1 MKQIKRII
9 LGIVVLTVAVI
20 LVACGTQ
27 AVPEQKTTAF
37 DNWDQVVSEG
47 RDQEVTILMWGG
59 NEGINRYMDGFIADK
74 LKKQYGITL
83 KRVPMNPPEYL
94 GKLLNEKK
102 GTVDPGTAD
111 LLWINAENF
120 RTARQGDLLWGPF
133 TQLLP
138 NFDTYY
144 DTEAPDMKQDTGIP
158 IEGYEAIWGRAQLV
172 LTYDEAVTPN
182 PPKNF
187 KELEAWVKANPGKF
201 TYPKLPDDF
210 AGVAFVRTAFT
221 ELTGEDYTQEMTE
234 QAFTIQADKVMA
246 YFKGISPYLW
256 REGKAYP
263 ATQAQQDELF
273 RNGEVAFTMG
283 FEIGKTDGLVK
294 QGVYPA
300 TVKSYV
306 FDTGTIGNSHYLA
319 IPANA
324 PQKAA
329 ALLVIDALQ
338 SPEAQLEKFKSDIWG
353 DMPAFDAAK
362 LSAQQQA
369 ALKELDGSLSVE
381 TLATHRLP
389 EMKAQYIDW
398 IKASWTKNLGE

>member
-1 MKQIKRII
+1 MKRF
-9 LGIVVLTVAVI
+9 LPGFI
-20 LVACGTQ
+20 LVMAVLIMTACGAKT
-27 AVPEQKTTAF
+27 APVQKTTAF
-37 DNWDQVVSEG
+37 DNWEQVVAEG
-47 RDQEVTILMWGG
+47 KNKEVTILMWGG
-59 NEGINRYMDGFIADK
+59 NEGINRYMDGFISQK
-74 LKKQYGITL
+74 LKNEYGITL

-94 GKLLNEKK
+94 SKLLNEKK
-102 GTVDPGTAD
+102 GGVNPGTAD

-120 RTARQGDLLWGPF
+120 RTARQGELIWGPF

-138 NFDTYY
+138 NFSKYY
-144 DTEAPDMKQDTGIP
+144 ETDAPDMMQDTGIP
-158 IEGYEAIWGRAQLV
+158 IDGYEAVWGRAQLV
-172 LTYDEAVTPN
+172 ISYDEAVTPN

-187 KELEAWVKANPGKF
+187 AELEVWVKANPGKF

-210 AGVAFVRTAFT
+210 VGVAFVRTAFT
-221 ELTGEDYTQEMTE
+221 ELTGKDYTQDMTE
-234 QAFTIQADKVMA
+234 MEFNGQANQVMA
-246 YFKGISPYLW
+246 YFKCLSPYLW

-283 FEIGKTDGLVK
+283 FEIGKTQGLVK
-294 QGVYPA
+294 QGVYPS

-329 ALLVIDALQ
+329 ALLVIDTLQ
-338 SPEAQLEKFKSDIWG
+338 SPEAQLEKFKADIWG
-353 DMPAFDAAK
+353 DMPAFDPTK
-362 LSAQQQA
+362 LSGEQGMQ
-369 ALKELDGSLSVE
+369 LKKQDGNLSVE
-381 TLATHRLP
+381 TLAAHRLP

-398 IKASWTKNLGE
+398 IKASWIKSIGE